1 VVLQLSWTEQRRR
14 SKMQLAKLAGTRGQT
29 MKRSE
34 VNRLIIAA
42 EALIARH
49 GFAIPSWGRWS
60 PSDWAAHPDVSAFCR
75 AHQMGWDVTDFG
87 AGRFKE
93 RGLVLLC
100 LRNGIQGRPDE
111 RPYAEK
117 LLIVGEGQETPMH
130 FHRVKM
136 EDIIVRGGGNLIV
149 EVQNTD
155 SEGYLAADLV
165 TVECDGAKHVVRAR
179 AEIRLRPGES
189 ITMSRGLAH
198 RFYGEPGSG
207 TVLVGEVSQVN
218 DDITDNY
225 FPEPVGRFAEI
236 IEDEPPY
243 RVLWNELSH

>member
-1 VVLQLSWTEQRRR
+1 
-14 SKMQLAKLAGTRGQT
+14 
-29 MKRSE
+29 
-34 VNRLIIAA
+34 
-42 EALIARH
+42 
-49 GFAIPSWGRWS
+49 
-60 PSDWAAHPDVSAFCR
+60 
-75 AHQMGWDVTDFG
+75 MGWDVTDFG

-100 LRNGIQGRPDE
+100 LRNGIQGRSDE

-117 LLIVGEGQETPMH
+117 LLIVGERQETPMH

-149 EVQNTD
+149 EAQNTD
-155 SEGYLAADLV
+155 QAGNLTDEKV
-165 TVECDGAKHVVRAR
+165 TVESDGAKIVVQAG
-179 AEIRLRPGES
+179 AQIRLRPGES

-218 DDITDNY
+218 DDISDNY
-225 FPEPVGRFAEI
+225 FPDPVGRFAEI

-243 RVLWNELSH
+243 RVLWNELSY